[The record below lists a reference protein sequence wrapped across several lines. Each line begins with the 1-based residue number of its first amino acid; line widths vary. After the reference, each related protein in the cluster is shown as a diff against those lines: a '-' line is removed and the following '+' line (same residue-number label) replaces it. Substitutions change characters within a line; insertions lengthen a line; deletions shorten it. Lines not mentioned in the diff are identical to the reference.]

1 MVETQRKMSE
11 PPQPTDSHN
20 AQAQKSEVSKKSLKK
35 KVEVLLK
42 AAGDAP
48 IMMRKKWQ
56 VDGSK
61 QVAYIIEFIKK
72 YIKCEPQDSLF
83 VYVGQCFAPTPD
95 QTLQNLY
102 DCFGADGKLVLHYC
116 KTQAWG

>member
-1 MVETQRKMSE
+1 MQNSQGRKLKIKN
-11 PPQPTDSHN
+11 TWLLNH
-20 AQAQKSEVSKKSLKK
+20 VSVHVVVA
-35 KVEVLLK
+35 VEVLLK

-72 YIKCEPQDSLF
+72 YIKCEPQDSL
-83 VYVGQCFAPTPD
+83 VS
-95 QTLQNLY
+95 LQSLIGN
-102 DCFGADGKLVLHYC
+102 
-116 KTQAWG
+116 